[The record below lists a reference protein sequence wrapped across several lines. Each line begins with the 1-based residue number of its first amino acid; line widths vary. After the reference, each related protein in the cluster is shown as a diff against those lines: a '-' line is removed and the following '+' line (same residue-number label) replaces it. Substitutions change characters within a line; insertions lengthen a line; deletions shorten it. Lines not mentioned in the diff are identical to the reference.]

1 VTARARNLE
10 VRAERDV
17 HWVTV
22 DRPGDRNSLDS
33 QTIEELQAHLAQA
46 GESGARAVVYQGGGD
61 TYFVG
66 GADGVEMSE
75 LDPEGARTFSQRI
88 QELFNLM
95 EASPLLLIAAIDGLC
110 FGGGL
115 EFALACDLR
124 AASDRSRLGLPE
136 VKLGIIP
143 GGGGTQRLP
152 QMIGFGRAV
161 QMVLGGKLY
170 RAHEALDMGLVH
182 AVVPARDLARW
193 ATEAVA
199 RAAAL
204 PTFAF
209 SAAKRALYASRDL
222 PLDAGLAL
230 EADLF
235 AECFSESY
243 FAERVREQLAD
254 GRLATT
260 RPGHA
265 GPKRGEHG
273 NL

>member
-1 VTARARNLE
+1 MTAQAHNLE

-33 QTIEELQAHLAQA
+33 QTIEELRTHLAEA
-46 GESGARAVVYQGGGD
+46 AESGARAVVYQGGGD

-66 GADGVEMSE
+66 GADGVEMYE
-75 LDPEGARTFSQRI
+75 LDPEGARSFSQRI
-88 QELFNLM
+88 QELFNQM

-124 AASDRSRLGLPE
+124 AASTRSRLGLPE

-152 QMIGFGRAV
+152 RVIGLGHAAQMI
-161 QMVLGGKLY
+161 LGGKLY
-170 RAHEALDMGLVH
+170 PADEALDMGLVH
-182 AVVPARDLARW
+182 AVLPAEDLVRW
-193 ATEAVA
+193 ATEAAA
-199 RAAAL
+199 RAASL
-204 PTFAF
+204 PAFAF
-209 SAAKRALYASRDL
+209 SAAKRALYGSMGL
-222 PLDAGLAL
+222 PLHAGLAL
-230 EADLF
+230 EAERF

-260 RPGHA
+260 RPGHP

-273 NL
+273 DV